1 MDCFINVGIRKLNA
15 LIQREDFKSIESVT
29 NENGVIV
36 VSINF
41 NDTKC
46 TLNSFGRCDWLSAR
60 GE

>member
-1 MDCFINVGIRKLNA
+1 MIDSFINAGIRKLNA
-15 LIQREDFKSIESVT
+15 LIQRDDFKSIESVT
-29 NENGVIV
+29 NVDGVIV

-46 TLNSFGRCDWLSAR
+46 TLNSFGRCDWLR